1 MYNLIGKVLF
11 FSIIFS
17 VFISSTAL
25 MVSRISLNRHVW
37 LAGFFANV
45 LDFFYLP
52 LRHLFVKFSDSRTLD
67 KWMAS
72 LKNMAHK
79 SAFAKTRKRII
90 LAPHCMRALDC
101 PAHST
106 REGIQCKS
114 CGKCVFTRLKKDSEA
129 NGYRLFILTGSSF
142 VKRILQMEKADGVL
156 LIACDYELNKVMRA
170 IKGKKVVTYGV
181 PMERDGCF
189 GTEVDYQKVLDA
201 FETFKY

>member
-11 FSIIFS
+11 FTIIFS

-52 LRHLFVKFSDSRTLD
+52 LRHLFVKFSDSRILD

-114 CGKCVFTRLKKDSEA
+114 CGKCVFTRLKKDSET
-129 NGYRLFILTGSSF
+129 NGYKLFILTGSSF

-170 IKGKKVVTYGV
+170 LKGKKVVTYGV
-181 PMERDGCF
+181 PMENDGCY
-189 GTEVDYQKVLDA
+189 GTEVDYQRVLDA

>member
-11 FSIIFS
+11 FTIIFS

-114 CGKCVFTRLKKDSEA
+114 CGKCVFSRLKKDSEA
-129 NGYRLFILTGSSF
+129 NGYKLFILTGSSF

-170 IKGKKVVTYGV
+170 LKGKKVVTYGV